1 MRNEWW
7 ERKQVGFSCRPTL
20 EKGMMECTI
29 PSQAVVRID
38 KTTNNIQKGTFLI
51 DKSLMD
57 EIFKRTTELGSDD
70 IRIQTMKN
78 IDKMRKLDVR
88 GTERGEEPQRKV
100 SSVW

>member
-38 KTTNNIQKGTFLI
+38 KTTNNIQKGTFLV
-51 DKSLMD
+51 DKTLIY
-57 EIFKRTTELGSDD
+57 EIFRRTTDLDSDD

-78 IDKMRKLDVR
+78 IDRLRKADVR
-88 GTERGEEPQRKV
+88 GTDVEEEPKRKV